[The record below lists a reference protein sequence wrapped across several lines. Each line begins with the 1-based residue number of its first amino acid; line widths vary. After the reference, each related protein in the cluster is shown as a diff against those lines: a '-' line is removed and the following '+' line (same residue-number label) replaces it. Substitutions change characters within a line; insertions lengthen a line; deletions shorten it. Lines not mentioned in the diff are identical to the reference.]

1 MHKRNWGGQA
11 RAKGRGKRAV
21 GKPDK
26 ARPTPAIPG
35 KAVVVVALPRR
46 RFPPYPLPTLRLR
59 LSLSFNAP
67 LTPWWLREM
76 PSVFLMPRLDRR
88 KFTGGEERL
97 RRRRSAEGLAVAGD
111 RRFSLVAQERKCWI
125 ERQFAP
131 KCSSVYS
138 GTLAQKTKP
147 IQIGLYKIK

>member
-1 MHKRNWGGQA
+1 MDTQTASQAYIWSDQRPSNAQEKLGRASEGKGAGKEGGGEA
-11 RAKGRGKRAV
+11 RQSETHPRDSRKGRCCS
-21 GKPDK
+21 
-26 ARPTPAIPG
+26 RPPSPS
-35 KAVVVVALPRR
+35 LPPR
-46 RFPPYPLPTLRLR
+46 PPLRLR

-125 ERQFAP
+125 GR
-131 KCSSVYS
+131 
-138 GTLAQKTKP
+138 
-147 IQIGLYKIK
+147 